1 MEDLAL
7 VADAN
12 VRKNLIG
19 EYINNN
25 IHFLDVPKLCELT
38 LMIESACPK
47 SIISVGKT
55 KDLYISIKEL
65 DNDTLILAYKYV
77 KEKINE
83 LNNNDIIL
91 GD

>member
-1 MEDLAL
+1 MEDLEQ
-7 VADAN
+7 VVDAT

-25 IHFLDVPKLCELT
+25 LHFLDVPKLCELALT
-38 LMIESACPK
+38 IESTCPK

-65 DNDTLILAYKYV
+65 DNETLIVAYKYV

-83 LNNNDIIL
+83 LNNDTDL
-91 GD
+91 GY